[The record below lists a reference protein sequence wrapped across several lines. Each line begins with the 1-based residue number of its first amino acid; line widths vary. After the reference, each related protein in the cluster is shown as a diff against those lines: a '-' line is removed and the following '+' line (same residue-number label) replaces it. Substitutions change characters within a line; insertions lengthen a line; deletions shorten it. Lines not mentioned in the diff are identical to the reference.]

1 MGVPSIN
8 GYADLTV
15 IGQGGFAVVYR
26 ATQSA
31 LNRSV
36 AVKVLSGLVDPVA
49 ISRFERE
56 CATIGSLS
64 GHPHVVSVYDAG
76 TTVEGSPYLAMEYVP
91 RGSLADRIQASGP
104 LPTPQILSVGV
115 QLCDALDAAH
125 RAGVLHRD
133 IKPENV
139 LVDVTG
145 QCKLADF
152 GVAAVVEGVD
162 SRDTAPGTLLG
173 TVLHLAPEV
182 LEGGRAAVAS
192 DIYSLGSTLATLA
205 LGKAPFA
212 RTDDETV
219 IPTDDADRPR
229 PAARPAGGRA
239 PRPRGRGDRDGDGQ
253 GCRRAVRIR
262 RRVRQR
268 APADPEAHGRAG
280 HPDAGRAS
288 HAPAAPRRRRVQRR
302 DGGWMPAGDR
312 GRAGGGWG
320 HAARSPTGRRSSPIA
335 NGAACS
341 SPPPSSR
348 SCWPRWSGSSW
359 PARTATTPPRRRP
372 RSRPPPPRPLS
383 PRRCPVRPRPRTRT
397 AVAAAVQLGRDRG
410 LELDVVDTNSYLGPR
425 GLGVMVAE
433 VPDGRRSLV
442 VFYDGHV
449 LGLDFTEPSW
459 TVDIVDQ
466 TSESFTVDY
475 ALYAAGQ
482 APPAAPIGQK
492 RIAFVWD
499 AERAK
504 VNPQNGPVPPT
515 DQGVD
520 GHR

>member
-26 ATQSA
+26 ATQLA

-219 IPTDDADRPR
+219 IPTMMRIVRDPLPDLRAAGLPDRVAAAIEMAMAKDADERFGSAAAFGNALQQIQKRMDVPVTPMRAERPTLPPR
-229 PAARPAGGRA
+229 PAVVASSAATAGGSGPATAVA
-239 PRPRGRGDRDGDGQ
+239 PVVGGATLREAP
-253 GCRRAVRIR
+253 
-262 RRVRQR
+262 
-268 APADPEAHGRAG
+268 PAD
-280 HPDAGRAS
+280 D
-288 HAPAAPRRRRVQRR
+288 
-302 DGGWMPAGDR
+302 
-312 GRAGGGWG
+312 
-320 HAARSPTGRRSSPIA
+320 
-335 NGAACS
+335 
-341 SPPPSSR
+341 PPPSR
-348 SCWPRWSGSSW
+348 RRGLLIAAALVAVLLAAVVGFVL
-359 PARTATTPPRRRP
+359 ARQDGDDPTPPTTTQ
-372 RSRPPPPRPLS
+372 STTTTAPPVTAPLPGEAAS
-383 PRRCPVRPRPRTRT
+383 THSE